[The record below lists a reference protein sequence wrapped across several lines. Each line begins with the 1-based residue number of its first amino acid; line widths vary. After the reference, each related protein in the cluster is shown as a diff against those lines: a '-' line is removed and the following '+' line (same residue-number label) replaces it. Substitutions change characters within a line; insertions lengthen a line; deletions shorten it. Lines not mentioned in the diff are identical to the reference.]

1 MKMTERDRR
10 DWSLLVFIV
19 PLGILLML
27 IAGQLALR
35 IIPQWILNT
44 GMGSSLE
51 VETAG
56 GQRTFIQP
64 IFNIQILT
72 PFAWQNTYLTPNS
85 SDGFVFPPFVVLEPS
100 ATPLSTPIVVV
111 SSPTEATP
119 PPIATT
125 VTPSPSATVV
135 VTTPPPPTSTDPS
148 PQTCQDSAAT
158 NNGGPLP
165 CVYPPTTCT
174 DPAATNN
181 GGPLPCVY
189 PPTTCTDPAATNN
202 GGPLPCVYPPTL
214 CTDPAATN
222 NGGPLP
228 CVYPPTICTD
238 PAATNN
244 GGPLPCVYPPTTC
257 TDPAATNNG
266 GPLPCVYPPP
276 PVVSTLPSG
285 YTQNLPPSQLGVGT
299 LPDNTTPGNDANIG
313 AIPDGT
319 YIVINLGVTVNATPD
334 NNYDLV
340 FYEYNINGEVA
351 LDWIIIGLSVYSDGH
366 EYYEVFN
373 WSNGTPDL
381 NSNVGD
387 VAQTTGTETDNQI
400 IPVSDNSEV
409 PVLPPETVLYDPDYN
424 SVPSETN
431 GPLPQT
437 GVLIDVDNAAGH
449 PPAGPTGSTV
459 YNYVVII
466 SPIGGSGQNAQIDSI
481 QATEVPIPTP

>member
-148 PQTCQDSAAT
+148 PQTCQDS
-158 NNGGPLP
+158 
-165 CVYPPTTCT
+165 
-174 DPAATNN
+174 
-181 GGPLPCVY
+181 
-189 PPTTCTDPAATNN
+189 
-202 GGPLPCVYPPTL
+202 
-214 CTDPAATN
+214 
-222 NGGPLP
+222 
-228 CVYPPTICTD
+228 
-238 PAATNN
+238 AATNN

-459 YNYVVII
+459 YNNVVII

>member
-148 PQTCQDSAAT
+148 PQTCQDS
-158 NNGGPLP
+158 
-165 CVYPPTTCT
+165 
-174 DPAATNN
+174 
-181 GGPLPCVY
+181 
-189 PPTTCTDPAATNN
+189 
-202 GGPLPCVYPPTL
+202 
-214 CTDPAATN
+214 
-222 NGGPLP
+222 
-228 CVYPPTICTD
+228 
-238 PAATNN
+238 AATNN